1 MKLPPLDVATRAVF
15 FYTDLRL
22 DREAKL
28 PESGAVVVLFHSF
41 LVIEFPGVYLG
52 GFALCADPERSE
64 NRINHFENH
73 LSFQVGRGGCVDV
86 PVMQCLSVD
95 DDAPAAAS
103 LTECQEFHTLARW
116 ICQPPPRAPPETPA
130 AIPADDDCADCT
142 ICIGR
147 NLLDQFPQIA
157 ADTRRLSTALATR
170 VPDASPEEAA
180 DFVYESI
187 CMGHCLQNR
196 PELLGY
202 ATPYPVE
209 VMSLNIQLN
218 LPTLAPIFE
227 NEDLKYMMCFRYCH
241 PDKMSAHEAQYLA
254 TKVHTRWNENEDYR
268 WSCLI
273 MLTLATIGVPPRWPY
288 IIRVILKLAE
298 GPQPVLAAL
307 DEVRAMPMTAFKFW
321 GVNLMWTLHSL
332 VDRIRLSSLRTEHSV
347 VKRDLLRLL
356 ELLEDQKAQF
366 DSYYRSYCGPT
377 ISQWRYVTRSLDDS
391 TPAPCDRDDDGYAS
405 DTSADRRRGQ
415 FVAGSSCVLTPRLE
429 LVVVIPHT
437 MHRWHVQ
444 QLAVPSETWRNRTAA
459 GPRIGRK
466 TRHDV
471 KLTIRATAHVNLA
484 PGWSFMDDR
493 ADSVWVRNRNRLYTL
508 RRLRVDGVLLGG
520 ADGLVDAY
528 KGDRFAFRQQRLRDQ
543 IQMAADAVRRLRERK
558 ELEELREDKL
568 LVIQRACMDRWAEIA
583 VQAARR
589 AQQKTIDREAT
600 EKATQIQENKR
611 LKKEALEKKKA
622 EEESVRIALSIDART
637 KSMTNRVAK
646 QTRLKTDGDL
656 STAAVKRPTSLDL
669 LRDLSKAVNEERL
682 QRYSLT
688 AAQAKDPTTTNP
700 NKAAVDEL
708 VEFRER
714 AVKKAT
720 SEVDE
725 LADFQ
730 EDELERAEKM
740 STSAVDELAE
750 FRERAQHEATFNEHF
765 PISFS
770 DFTPSFIPE
779 EPVRDDSHLYMRF
792 RPPDVDR
799 DSSFS
804 AALSPLQMLS
814 VSPSELLETPRTS
827 EDGPSTTGY
836 LFSAPAPPLH
846 VHPLAIDR
854 TETAAVSWSDLDMHP
869 APPTREDLDNV
880 ESSLCQLP
888 EPATEGT
895 SSDFYAALT
904 ETLDLWPSDPSY
916 AAWDWNS
923 AFVRRVEAWPK
934 NHVRQRSL
942 RLGWQ
947 TVQDVASDVELVH
960 QETRYVLEPM
970 HVALEA
976 MNCTLVSLRSRVEAF
991 GGDSQHR
998 RSVNRIRQSLVSH
1011 LPMLVLGYG
1020 ILSRAFLDTLQI
1032 VVTQIRSHAESQD
1045 ILRVQLDQM
1054 LSGIEHYFT
1063 HRPRWRTSPMD
1074 NLHAM
1079 KRDALQD
1086 WTNQGS
1092 VLLEWADQPFHS
1104 HAARGPP
1111 WDAVI
1116 QPVMRLLR
1124 LAMNLTSRA
1133 ILVNRGRYLRSTLTT
1148 MAQGLRSTCDIIK
1161 TTVLWR
1167 ARDAEAHIPRQSFY
1181 TACAFVKVVSGLQ
1194 HDVRVMASALHR
1206 LTLYDQDADN
1216 KVFDLQLMAK
1226 EATAIPADRL
1236 SCPKPQS
1243 TLLTHLQQSH

>member
-52 GFALCADPERSE
+52 GFALCADPEKSE

-95 DDAPAAAS
+95 DGTPAAVS

-116 ICQPPPRAPPETPA
+116 IGHAQPRAPPETPA

-147 NLLDQFPQIA
+147 GLLEQFPQIA
-157 ADTRRLSTALATR
+157 ADTRRLSAALATR
-170 VPDASPEEAA
+170 VPDISPEEAN

-196 PELLGY
+196 PEVLGY

-241 PDKMSAHEAQYLA
+241 PDRMSAHEAQYLA
-254 TKVHTRWNENEDYR
+254 MRVHTRWNENEDYR

-288 IIRVILKLAE
+288 IVRVILNLAE
-298 GPQPVLAAL
+298 GARPVLAAL

-321 GVNLMWTLHSL
+321 GVNFMWTLHSL
-332 VDRIRLSSLRTEHSV
+332 VDRIRLSALRTEHSV
-347 VKRDLLRLL
+347 VKSDLLRLL
-356 ELLEDQKAQF
+356 KLLEDQLARF
-366 DSYYRSYCGPT
+366 DSYYRSRCGST
-377 ISQWRYVTRSLDDS
+377 ITQWRYATRSLDDS
-391 TPAPCDRDDDGYAS
+391 TPAPCDRDDDGYLS
-405 DTSADRRRGQ
+405 DISANRRRGE
-415 FVAGSSCVLTPRLE
+415 FVAGSSCVLTPLLE
-429 LVVVIPHT
+429 SVVVIPHT
-437 MHRWHVQ
+437 MHRWHIQ
-444 QLAVPSETWRNRTAA
+444 QLAVPSETWRNHRAV
-459 GPRIGRK
+459 GPKIGRK
-466 TRHDV
+466 TRHEV
-471 KLTIRATAHVNLA
+471 KLTIRATAHVNLE
-484 PGWSFMDDR
+484 PGWSFMDER
-493 ADSVWVRNRNRLYTL
+493 TDSIWLRNRNRLYTL
-508 RRLRVDGVLLGG
+508 RRLRVDGVLIGG

-528 KGDRFAFRQQRLRDQ
+528 RGDRFAFRQQRLRDQ
-543 IQMAADAVRRLRERK
+543 IQMAADEVRRLRERK
-558 ELEELREDKL
+558 EREELREEKL
-568 LVIQRACMDRWAEIA
+568 LVIQRACVDKWAEIA

-589 AQQKTIDREAT
+589 AQQKTIAREAT
-600 EKATQIQENKR
+600 EKVTQIQENQR

-622 EEESVRIALSIDART
+622 EEASVRIAQSIDART
-637 KSMTNRVAK
+637 KSVTNRVAK
-646 QTRLKTDGDL
+646 QTRLKTDGEL
-656 STAAVKRPTSLDL
+656 SSVKRSSLDL
-669 LRDLSKAVNEERL
+669 LRDLSKAVNEERQ

-688 AAQAKDPTTTNP
+688 VARSMDHSPTKPKRAA
-700 NKAAVDEL
+700 
-708 VEFRER
+708 
-714 AVKKAT
+714 
-720 SEVDE
+720 
-725 LADFQ
+725 
-730 EDELERAEKM
+730 
-740 STSAVDELAE
+740 SAVDELAE
-750 FRERAQHEATFNEHF
+750 YRARAQQEATFNEHF

-770 DFTPSFIPE
+770 DFTPSSIIPD
-779 EPVRDDSHLYMRF
+779 EPVLDDSQHDDDVSHLFMRF
-792 RPPDVDR
+792 GPPDLDR
-799 DSSFS
+799 DTSFS
-804 AALSPLQMLS
+804 SALSPLQMLS
-814 VSPSELLETPRTS
+814 VSPSEFLETPRTS
-827 EDGPSTTGY
+827 EDRATSGHLT
-836 LFSAPAPPLH
+836 AAAPPLH
-846 VHPLAIDR
+846 VHPLAADR
-854 TETAAVSWSDLDMHP
+854 TESMAVSWSDLDMHP

-916 AAWDWNS
+916 PAWDWNG

-934 NHVRQRSL
+934 NHVRHRSL
-942 RLGWQ
+942 RLGRP
-947 TVQDVASDVELVH
+947 TVQDVASDVELV
-960 QETRYVLEPM
+960 QLETRYVLEPM
-970 HVALEA
+970 QVALEA

-991 GGDSQHR
+991 GWESRHR

-1045 ILRVQLDQM
+1045 ILRMQLDQM
-1054 LSGIEHYFT
+1054 ISGIELYFA
-1063 HRPRWRTSPMD
+1063 HRPRWRTPPMD

-1079 KRDALQD
+1079 KRDALHD

-1092 VLLEWADQPFHS
+1092 VLLEWAEQPFHS
-1104 HAARGPP
+1104 HAARGPA

-1148 MAQGLRSTCDIIK
+1148 MAHGLRSTFDIIK
-1161 TTVLWR
+1161 TTVVWR
-1167 ARDAEAHIPRQSFY
+1167 ARDADAHIPRQSFH

-1206 LTLYDQDADN
+1206 LTIYDRDADN

-1226 EATAIPADRL
+1226 EATSIPADRQ

-1243 TLLTHLQQSH
+1243 AHLTHLQQSH